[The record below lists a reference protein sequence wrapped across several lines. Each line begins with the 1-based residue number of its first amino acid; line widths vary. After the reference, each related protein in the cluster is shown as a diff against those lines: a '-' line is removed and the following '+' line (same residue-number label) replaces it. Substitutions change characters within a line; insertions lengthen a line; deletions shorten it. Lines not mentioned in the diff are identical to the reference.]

1 MDNSKIVGG
10 SSANYRQLSSES
22 PHRLNTYPIS
32 IEYYREHVDIAGAL
46 VCLRT
51 NFSAKFLLS
60 LFLVYSIVL
69 HLVPGPL
76 LVMSYPQVSRSQY
89 EASPYANS
97 FIDSDFPQSDESSD
111 ALSSQSIA
119 QSTPASDTSPPPR
132 YPRAPELLQRV
143 GKLFQPSYILYNC
156 DKTDLMME
164 TSRIQFVKWWLM
176 TEFGSKKELQK
187 SIRWD
192 TIQKK
197 SDVWSSFDQVANTRT
212 GEPKV
217 MCNRCQSVVVHP
229 RFNRSGPSPMK
240 NHLNNAY
247 CSQPRKNTKQSID
260 QLLREM
266 VSLS

>member
-1 MDNSKIVGG
+1 MSTSTSRAHSFAYAPIFPLNS
-10 SSANYRQLSSES
+10 
-22 PHRLNTYPIS
+22 
-32 IEYYREHVDIAGAL
+32 
-46 VCLRT
+46 
-51 NFSAKFLLS
+51 
-60 LFLVYSIVL
+60 FLVYSIVL

-89 EASPYANS
+89 EASRYANS

-119 QSTPASDTSPPPR
+119 QSTPVSDTPPPPR

-156 DKTDLMME
+156 DKTDPMME

-197 SDVWSSFDQVANTRT
+197 SDVWSSFDQVANART

-240 NHLNNAY
+240 NHLNSAY
-247 CSQPRKNTKQSID
+247 CSQPRKTTKQSID